1 MNNPLVIILSTFFS
15 VILTISTFP
24 LGYFSPDWIFLII
37 IYWII
42 AVPNMYGFFVIWLIG
57 IITDVAVGSTLG
69 MNALTYVFLSYV
81 VKRLHKSLRY
91 FTVIQQS
98 IIVLVLMAIKI
109 TFLLWVDA
117 MLGTDIYST
126 TMFWTIITSAFV
138 WPIIFFSLRYFRR
151 RYNIA

>member
-42 AVPNMYGFFVIWLIG
+42 AVPSMYGFFVIWLIG

-81 VKRLHKSLRY
+81 VKRLYKSLRY

-109 TFLLWVDA
+109 TFLLWVDV
-117 MLGTDIYST
+117 MLGADIYST
-126 TMFWTIITSAFV
+126 SMFWTIITSAFV
-138 WPIIFFSLRYFRR
+138 WPIIFYSLRYFRR

>member
-1 MNNPLVIILSTFFS
+1 
-15 VILTISTFP
+15 
-24 LGYFSPDWIFLII
+24 
-37 IYWII
+37 
-42 AVPNMYGFFVIWLIG
+42 
-57 IITDVAVGSTLG
+57 
-69 MNALTYVFLSYV
+69 
-81 VKRLHKSLRY
+81 LRY

>member
-1 MNNPLVIILSTFFS
+1 MNNPLVIILSTLFS

-42 AVPNMYGFFVIWLIG
+42 AVPNMYGLFVIWLIG

-69 MNALTYVFLSYV
+69 MNTLTYVFLSYV
-81 VKRLHKSLRY
+81 VKRLYKSLRY

-98 IIVLVLMAIKI
+98 IIVLALIAIKI
-109 TFLLWVDA
+109 TFLLWIDA

-126 TMFWTIITSAFV
+126 SMFWTIITSAFV